1 VQRLLEALK
10 HDDLVSLRKLL
21 DAGIDPNQD
30 VLVGEEY
37 DIDDPDEV
45 PLLFY
50 AIGNNVSIDAISM
63 LAEAGMDITYKTR
76 EGIGAVD
83 IAIKSHREDVL
94 RLCIDRGMDITS
106 SSRRSGMTPVILA
119 ASFGD
124 IDMVKFLLENGSS
137 LSERDKNGFGAMDY
151 AIRLGHKKMVEF
163 LEKQETS

>member
-1 VQRLLEALK
+1 MQRLLEALK

-30 VLVGEEY
+30 VLVGQEY
-37 DIDDPDEV
+37 DIDEPDEV

-50 AIGNNVSIDAISM
+50 VISHDVSIDAISM
-63 LAEAGMDITYKTR
+63 LVDAGMDITYKTR
-76 EGIGAVD
+76 EGVGAVD

-94 RLCIDRGMDITS
+94 RLCLDREMDIAS
-106 SSRRSGMTPVILA
+106 SERRSGMTPVILA

-124 IDMVKFLLENGSS
+124 IEMVKFLLENGSS

-163 LEKQETS
+163 LEKQEVS